1 MSSGEAPSRPA
12 DASPEV
18 DVEPVRL
25 FLNRADTLHHDRSAL
40 QRLQE
45 VTGHAVTFTDMRALR
60 LLAIGPT
67 TVTGVSARLQV
78 DLSRA
83 SRHLGHLDELGLLRR
98 TADPS
103 DGRFSQ
109 VCLSESGTRAL
120 DRWQAAW
127 EADYAA
133 AVADWDPPQLARFG
147 ELLERFAAELIEH
160 QRGRA
165 AKEAGTDPFAGW
177 VPRRPATADP
187 GDPRLAPLF
196 ALVDWTLTVARS
208 PSGTSGLVSRSR
220 SPVGPALIRV
230 LGLVARHGPLG
241 VGELADRSGVV
252 SSRASRH
259 VQQLEAAGLVARAV
273 DPQDRR
279 SSRIKATPKG
289 TALLRRVAGAS
300 ASGLRAVL
308 ADWPEADAAELMEGF
323 SRVRSG
329 LRRLAN

>member
-1 MSSGEAPSRPA
+1 VPPH
-12 DASPEV
+12 V
-18 DVEPVRL
+18 DVEPARL

-45 VTGHAVTFTDMRALR
+45 VTGCPVTFTDMRALR

-83 SRHLGHLDELGLLRR
+83 SRHLGHLDGLGLLHRR
-98 TADPS
+98 ADPS

-109 VCLSESGTRAL
+109 VGLSEAGVRAL
-120 DRWQAAW
+120 DRWQAGW
-127 EADYAA
+127 EAEYRA
-133 AVADWDPPQLARFG
+133 AVSEWDPPQSARFG
-147 ELLERFAAELIEH
+147 ELLEPFVAELIEY

-165 AKEAGTDPFAGW
+165 AEEAGVDPFVGW
-177 VPRRPATADP
+177 EPRRPALAVPDEP
-187 GDPRLAPLF
+187 WLAPLF

-230 LGLVARHGPLG
+230 LGLIARHGPLG

-259 VQQLEAAGLVARAV
+259 VQQLESAGLVARAV

-289 TALLRRVAGAS
+289 TALLRRIAGTS
-300 ASGLRAVL
+300 AAGLRTVL
-308 ADWPEADAAELMEGF
+308 AEWPQADAAELMEGF
-323 SRVRSG
+323 TRLRAS
-329 LRRLAN
+329 LRRLAG